1 MLAKYLLNDAII
13 PLNDSDTGAIALS
26 WMDDYKVSH
35 LPIVNNGDF
44 LGLISDEDIYN
55 MSDFSE
61 PVGNHTLTLS
71 SPFVYEHQHI
81 LEIIKIVASQKLSLI
96 PVLNKKKKYIGSIT
110 LNRIIESISK
120 ISAAESPG
128 GIIVLEVS
136 QNDYSLSEISHIIES
151 NDAKVLSLYIETSDN
166 STKMR
171 VVIKINKIDIAPV
184 LQTFNRYNYDIKV
197 SFSEKDD
204 TKYLKEN
211 YDLLMKYL
219 DM

>member
-13 PLNDSDTGAIALS
+13 PLNDSDTGATALS

-61 PVGNHTLTLS
+61 PVGNHTLILS